1 MPTPAPDQLAKLR
14 SETLAAG
21 AAFIDDLEHLR
32 AMLAAEA
39 PTRDDIRR
47 ASLTLRRLLID
58 GELRRLA
65 APRIGR
71 LHFDVPDNN
80 PVYKAAAKEPF
91 LFFASAG
98 FPVGGTVLRALS
110 ASRGKQ
116 RRVLAKDFDADRTA
130 SVSLDGFLA
139 QRVLCVNGSWI
150 TRDTLIRY
158 TSEIATG
165 NHPGETAP
173 PEQALL
179 IRVRDCAS
187 VSVQGDT
194 VALRLD
200 TEAPRKQRSDLS
212 YDPAALDP
220 ALIELL
226 AACRSLTQSADIK
239 SLEATLATELNQ
251 RPS

>member
-14 SETLAAG
+14 SETLATG
-21 AAFIDDLEHLR
+21 AAFIDDLQHLR
-32 AMLAAEA
+32 TMLAAEA
-39 PTRDDIRR
+39 PAKDDIRR
-47 ASLTLRRLLID
+47 ASLALRRLLVD

-91 LFFASAG
+91 LFFMS
-98 FPVGGTVLRALS
+98 GGVPAQGTSLRALS

-150 TRDTLIRY
+150 TRDTLIKY
-158 TSEIATG
+158 AGEIAAGTHAG
-165 NHPGETAP
+165 QTAP
-173 PEQALL
+173 PEQVLL
-179 IRVRDCAS
+179 ARVRDCAS
-187 VSVQGDT
+187 VAVEGDT
-194 VALRLD
+194 IRLRLD
-200 TEAPRKQRSDLS
+200 IEAPRKLATDLA

-239 SLEATLATELNQ
+239 SLEATLTTELKQ
-251 RPS
+251 RAS